1 MKTVIKS
8 VDAEKAFDNIQYQV
22 LIKSL
27 QNVGIQGSY
36 IHIRKDIYV
45 DHNANIILNGEK
57 MNIEN
62 YVWIPKT

>member
-36 IHIRKDIYV
+36 IRKDIHV
-45 DHNANIILNGEK
+45 KHVANIILNGELV
-57 MNIEN
+57 NTEN
-62 YVWIPKT
+62 YV

>member
-36 IHIRKDIYV
+36 IHITKAIHV
-45 DHNANIILNGEK
+45 DHKANIILNGELV
-57 MNIEN
+57 NTEN
-62 YVWIPKT
+62 FV